1 MPSPQAE
8 AMPRPIV
15 DDRAERRK
23 RISRA
28 PQRRCYDRCR
38 HRETGEDG
46 MSELGAA
53 LKQGVAWPSN
63 GLDAVPFRLYTDPEQ
78 YRIEHERIFK
88 GPAWSFLCLAAE
100 IPSIGDWIATTIGE
114 TAVVVAHGAGGAIN
128 AFANR
133 CAHRGNLLCLER
145 RGHGRELKCIY
156 HGWTYDL
163 AGKLTGVAFERGV
176 KRQGGMPAEFRKDD
190 HDLPRLRVAELAGL
204 VFGTFSAAAPDL
216 ETYLGHEIVGG
227 IRRVLNRPARIL
239 GRSTQVLPNNWKLY
253 FENTKDTY
261 HASILHT
268 FLTTFRI
275 NRLSMPGGIHI
286 DDSGGHHFS
295 QAKLDYAA
303 EDADYRREGLRSDT
317 DLRLADPSVVESV
330 DEYGD
335 GVSVQILTVFP
346 VMILQQIRNAI
357 AVRVVRPRGVEKTEL
372 DWIHLGFADDDAAMT
387 ERRLRQGNLVG
398 AAGYIAMED
407 GCVGGFVQRALRHND
422 SDSGVVLMGGY
433 GAQSQPFRSSE
444 AAIRGFWKK
453 YRALVGD

>member
-1 MPSPQAE
+1 LIIAPTAASEFAP
-8 AMPRPIV
+8 AMRGAAMMSGGI
-15 DDRAERRK
+15 
-23 RISRA
+23 
-28 PQRRCYDRCR
+28 QR
-38 HRETGEDG
+38 GENG

-53 LKQGVAWPSN
+53 ANGSIRWPSN
-63 GLDAVPFRLYTDPEQ
+63 GLGEVPFRLYTDPGQ
-78 YRIEHERIFK
+78 YRREQEQIFK
-88 GPAWSFLCLAAE
+88 GPTWSFLCLAVE
-100 IPSIGDWIATTIGE
+100 IPAAGDWVATTVGE
-114 TAVVVAHGAGGAIN
+114 TAVVVTRDNDGAIN

-133 CAHRGNLLCLER
+133 CAHRGNLLCVER
-145 RGHGRELKCIY
+145 RGHGREIKCIY

-163 AGKLTGVAFERGV
+163 AGRLTGVAFERGV

-190 HDLPRLRVAELAGL
+190 HELPRLRVAELAGL
-204 VFGTFSAAAPDL
+204 VFGTFGDAAPDL
-216 ETYLGHEIVGG
+216 EDYLGTTIVGG
-227 IRRVLNRPARIL
+227 IRRVLDRPVHIL

-261 HASILHT
+261 HASILHA

-346 VMILQQIRNAI
+346 GMILQQIRNSI
-357 AVRVVRPRGVEKTEL
+357 ALRVVRPRGLEKTEL
-372 DWIHLGFADDDAAMT
+372 DWIHLGFDGDGAAMT

-398 AAGYIAMED
+398 AAGYISMED
-407 GCVGGFVQRALRHND
+407 GCVGGFVQRALRGND
-422 SDSGVVLMGGY
+422 EDSGIVLMGGY
-433 GAQSQPFRSSE
+433 DAQSQPFRSSE

-453 YRALVGD
+453 YRALLGD